1 MLLITAMKLKTK
13 LTLFNTI
20 SKLVIVTIFV
30 LLLPNLIKNI
40 NQNYTDTKLRK
51 QKDKLLE
58 LVNAQGIKNYI
69 GGGESEAS
77 YYTPLKEDYVSM
89 VIDSLPEY
97 LDTIKNEKRI
107 LQGDTIEYRILSHD
121 FTAEHK
127 KYLLEIAI
135 SVDAITETT
144 RPLQNIAF
152 QLLVGMILL
161 TILADQVYS
170 TYVLRPLGLIIKTK
184 LIGHKFPNFGSYDK
198 VKTSTSDFEYLDISI
213 HKMIETIESTFQKER
228 EFISNASHE
237 LMTPIS
243 ILQSKIENM
252 FEREDIVDEL
262 KTRLL
267 EMQKILNRLKS
278 ITKTLLLISQIENE
292 QFLREDKIPLSE
304 LLQEVYDEISIRLQD
319 KNIRY
324 DASIPHNWLLVNVN
338 KFLLFNLFF
347 NLVNNAIK
355 YNRENGEIRVIATN
369 ENNVFSISIIDSGIG
384 ISDAELPFIFNRF
397 KKFRQSLQQDSF
409 GLGLPIVKSIA
420 AFHQIKIEVAS
431 AKDIGTTF
439 KLSLP
444 PDMIEILT
452 IV

>member
-1 MLLITAMKLKTK
+1 MKLKTK

-20 SKLVIVTIFV
+20 SKLVIATIFV
-30 LLLPNLIKNI
+30 LLLPRLTKII
-40 NQNYTDTKLRK
+40 NQNYTDNKLRN
-51 QKDKLLE
+51 QKDKLISII
-58 LVNAQGIKNYI
+58 NAQGIKNYI
-69 GGGESEAS
+69 QNGENDAS
-77 YYTPLKEDYVSM
+77 YYTPLKEDYVSLG
-89 VIDSLPEY
+89 IDTLREY

-107 LQGDTIEYRILSHD
+107 LEGDTIEYRILSHN
-121 FTAEHK
+121 FKAEHK

-135 SVDAITETT
+135 SVEAITETT
-144 RPLQNIAF
+144 GPLQNIAF
-152 QLLVGMILL
+152 EVLLVMILL
-161 TILADQVYS
+161 TIMADQLYS
-170 TYVLRPLGLIIKTK
+170 NYVLRPLSLIIKTK
-184 LIGHKFPNFGSYDK
+184 LIAHKFPNFGSYDK

-262 KTRLL
+262 KARLL

-292 QFLREDKIPLSE
+292 QFLKEDKITCEE
-304 LLQEVYDEISIRLQD
+304 LLTEVYDEISIRLQD
-319 KNIRY
+319 KNISY
-324 DASIPHNWLLVNVN
+324 ETVITNNCLLVNVN

-347 NLVNNAIK
+347 NLINNAIK
-355 YNRENGEIRVIATN
+355 YNHENGEIRVVAAF
-369 ENNVFSISIIDSGIG
+369 ENNAFTVSVIDTGIG
-384 ISDAELPFIFNRF
+384 ISESALPYIFNRF

-420 AFHQIKIEVAS
+420 DFHKIKIEVQS
-431 AKDIGTTF
+431 EKDKGSTF
-439 KLSLP
+439 KLIFP
-444 PDMIEILT
+444 PQL
-452 IV
+452 IVNLKIS